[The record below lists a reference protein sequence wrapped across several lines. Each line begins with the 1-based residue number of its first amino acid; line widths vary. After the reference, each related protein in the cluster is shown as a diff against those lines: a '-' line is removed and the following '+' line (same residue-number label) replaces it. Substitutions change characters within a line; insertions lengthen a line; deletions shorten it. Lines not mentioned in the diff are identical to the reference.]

1 MNQTESRDTLCNSC
15 QNTNDLGR
23 LRAEVDRLR
32 ALCRKV
38 SGWRDADGVGLPL
51 DLCRE
56 LCAAAKGEAES

>member
-1 MNQTESRDTLCNSC
+1 MQSHTAGEKALAEA
-15 QNTNDLGR
+15 
-23 LRAEVDRLR
+23 RAEIERLR

-56 LCAAAKGEAES
+56 LCAAAKGEVKP